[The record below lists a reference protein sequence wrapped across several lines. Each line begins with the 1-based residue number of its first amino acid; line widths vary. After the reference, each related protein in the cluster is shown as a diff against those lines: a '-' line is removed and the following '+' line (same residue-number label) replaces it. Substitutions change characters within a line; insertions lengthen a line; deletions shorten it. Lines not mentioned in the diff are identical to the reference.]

1 MGGSLRTRL
10 LLAVLVPAVALFAL
24 AGLLGYRLSR
34 GVLEEEL
41 GRSLGR
47 MAGMAA
53 ATVNPS
59 TLGNLQPG
67 DDRVPTRTY
76 GNVLRRLEELRASGG
91 LRRVTVVD
99 EARRVKVDAGGGLP
113 VGAELPELLRDR
125 LEVDRAFGGE
135 QVASLVLFE
144 GSDGKTYKSGYAPV
158 KDEETG
164 KTVAVVVVE
173 AEADFFR
180 PLGALGR
187 AFAVLLGVGL
197 LLLSAAAV
205 VTAAGLSAPLRRLM
219 EAALRMGRGDLSTP
233 VRPERTREIGTLAL
247 ELESMRQQLESRDR
261 QLKMM
266 LAGVAHE
273 VRNPLGGMELFAGLL
288 GEELA
293 SGAPSL
299 EEARGHLERVR
310 GELRYLARIVEDFL
324 AFARE
329 QPLSPVELEGP
340 ALLEAVRAHLA
351 GEAQER
357 GMSVVLEA
365 EPGRVSVDEGLVTAA
380 LVNLLK
386 NALQASAPGGGV
398 TLRGRRDGASYAL
411 EVEDAGA
418 GIPEA
423 EAARVFEP
431 FFTTREKGTGLGLP
445 LARKIAEA
453 HRGSLTLQSRPGR
466 TVLSFRLPLAG

>member
-10 LLAVLVPAVALFAL
+10 LLAVLLPAVALFAL

-34 GVLEEEL
+34 AVLEDEL

-53 ATVNPS
+53 ATVNS
-59 TLGNLQPG
+59 GTLANLQPG

-76 GNVLRRLEELRASGG
+76 GNVSRKLEELRASGG

-113 VGAELPELLRDR
+113 IGAELPELLRDR
-125 LEVDRAFGGE
+125 LEVDRAFAGE
-135 QVASLVLFE
+135 QAASLVLFV
-144 GSDGKTYKSGYAPV
+144 GKDGKTYKSGYAPV
-158 KDEETG
+158 KDEESG
-164 KTVAVVVVE
+164 KVVAVAVVE

-187 AFAVLLGVGL
+187 GFAVLLGVGL

-205 VTAAGLSAPLRRLM
+205 VTAAGLAAPLGRLM
-219 EAALRMGRGDLSTP
+219 DAALRMGRGDLSTP
-233 VRPERTREIGTLAL
+233 VKPERTREIGTLAL
-247 ELESMRQQLESRDR
+247 ELESMRRQLESRDR

-293 SGAPSL
+293 STTPSL
-299 EEARGHLERVR
+299 DEARSHVERVR
-310 GELRYLARIVEDFL
+310 SELRYLTRIVEDFL

-329 QPLSPVELEGP
+329 QPLSLAVVEGP
-340 ALLEAVRAHLA
+340 GLLESVRSHLA

-357 GMSVVLEA
+357 GVEVALEA
-365 EPGRVSVDEGLVTAA
+365 EAGRVSADEGLVTAA

-386 NALQASAPGGGV
+386 NALQASPAGGRV
-398 TLRGRRDGASYAL
+398 VLRGRVEPGSYAV
-411 EVEDAGA
+411 EVEDAGG

-423 EAARVFEP
+423 EAAKVFEP

-453 HRGSLTLQSRPGR
+453 HRGSLSLDSRPGR
-466 TVLSFRLPLAG
+466 TVLTLRLPLAG